1 MALRLQVH
9 REVLTE
15 DFKTTDL
22 EMTEVEK
29 TIFVE
34 VIVTVVA
41 DQEMVVGAAV
51 GVAVE
56 AAVLV
61 VDVEVVVVEERTHK
75 WERCNQSMIC

>member
-61 VDVEVVVVEERTHK
+61 VDVEVVVVEERTRK